1 MTFSEHTAPVTGIAF
16 AGKGNGK
23 AIISASLDGT
33 VRAHDLIRYKNFRT
47 MTSPS
52 PTQFTCVAVDPSGD
66 IVCAGAMEP
75 FSIYVWALQTGRL
88 LDVLAGH
95 EGPISSLD
103 FSNGQPLLASGK
115 FETNTPTQRHLLAR
129 DI

>member
-1 MTFSEHTAPVTGIAF
+1 VTGIAF

-23 AIISASLDGT
+23 AVISSSLDGT

-47 MTSPS
+47 MTSPT
-52 PTQFTCVAVDPSGD
+52 PVQFTCVAVDASGE
-66 IVCAGAMEP
+66 IVCAGALEP

-95 EGPISSLD
+95 EGPISCLD
-103 FSNGQPLLASGK
+103 FSSGTSMLASSK
-115 FETNTPTQRHLLAR
+115 PTPAYVPLFQS
-129 DI
+129 